1 MATLDERRMTESG
14 DYRQLSRRKVLSTFV
29 AWAIVML
36 LVAVIVGVLSTP
48 AVVSRPASH
57 RTMCLNNVRNI
68 GLALLNYALTNP
80 GNVFPPANIA
90 DQTGIAHHSWRVAI
104 VGFLD
109 QPAFIRKYHWDEPW
123 NGPRNARL
131 ANELTVSG
139 FHCPDD
145 PDNSSNTS
153 YVVVVG
159 PHTLFPGTLPRGL
172 KDIKRAGGAAD
183 TILVVELPQSGV
195 HWMEPRDLKYED
207 AARGLDISGEPI
219 VSVHPPTTWEAA
231 TINVCF
237 ADGHAQPIAIDQ
249 FADFIKQHARI
260 DDEPVSLP
268 GDSRP

>member
-1 MATLDERRMTESG
+1 MATLDEWKMTESG
-14 DYRQLSRRKVLSTFV
+14 DYRQHSERKVLSTIV

-36 LVAVIVGVLSTP
+36 LVALLVVSLSTP
-48 AVVSRPASH
+48 AVVSRPASR

-123 NGPRNARL
+123 NGPRNSLLVREA
-131 ANELTVSG
+131 TVRT
-139 FHCPDD
+139 FHCPSD
-145 PDNSSNTS
+145 PDDSSNTS

-159 PHTLFPGTLPRGL
+159 PHTLFPGTASRGP
-172 KDIKRAGGAAD
+172 KDIKRAGGAAE
-183 TILVVELPQSGV
+183 TVLVIELPKSGI

-207 AARGLDISGEPI
+207 AARGRGITGDRIA
-219 VSVHPPTTWEAA
+219 SVHFWTGEEE

-237 ADGHAQPIAIDQ
+237 ADGHASLIEVAE
-249 FADFIKQHARI
+249 FADFIKKHARI

>member
-1 MATLDERRMTESG
+1 
-14 DYRQLSRRKVLSTFV
+14 
-29 AWAIVML
+29 ML
-36 LVAVIVGVLSTP
+36 LVALVVVSLSTP
-48 AVVSRPASH
+48 AVVSRPASR

-145 PDNSSNTS
+145 HDNSSNTS

-159 PHTLFPGTLPRGL
+159 PHTLFPRTLPRGL

-183 TILVVELPQSGV
+183 TILVIELPQSGIQ
-195 HWMEPRDLKYED
+195 WMEPGDLKYED
-207 AARGLDISGEPI
+207 AVRGLGISGKPI
-219 VSVHPPTTWEAA
+219 LSVHAGSTRESAV
-231 TINVCF
+231 INVCF
-237 ADGHAQPIAIDQ
+237 ADGHAQPIPINQ
-249 FADFIKQHARI
+249 FVDFLNTHARI
-260 DDEPVSLP
+260 DDDPAGLS